1 MHLNLARRLPTRT
14 TAPACRITTTPRKFL
29 TVPVV
34 DCWNAGADGS
44 ARTQLIRDERAV
56 PSAVNALMLA
66 PSWHWYSSMVPE
78 YLDNPAGRLLRVLR
92 QLVAARD
99 IRDEHRQNVFAKRRD
114 AGVAPDAGFEEHE
127 LDAPGEPTLGEIFSI
142 AADDSEPFQV
152 ALRLLGVRRL
162 AADTRNSVRSL
173 SDDEDPE
180 FLYGTTMRSR
190 FAQSGLPSKRPT
202 AERLFSRRAR
212 RPISTPRR
220 CRVTRLSMAWRR
232 VPVRFTAGNES
243 RSSTRVSSTS

>member
-1 MHLNLARRLPTRT
+1 
-14 TAPACRITTTPRKFL
+14 
-29 TVPVV
+29 
-34 DCWNAGADGS
+34 
-44 ARTQLIRDERAV
+44 
-56 PSAVNALMLA
+56 MLA
-66 PSWHWYSSMVPE
+66 LSWHWYSSMVPE

-127 LDAPGEPTLGEIFSI
+127 VDCAWRADARR
-142 AADDSEPFQV
+142 D
-152 ALRLLGVRRL
+152 LLYCRRRL
-162 AADTRNSVRSL
+162 RTVSGRPATTGGATAGLPIRNSVRSL

-180 FLYGTTMRSR
+180 FLLRHYDEIEVC
-190 FAQSGLPSKRPT
+190 
-202 AERLFSRRAR
+202 AERLAKQATNSGSVEKAVEQGGRSPR
-212 RPISTPRR
+212 RR

-243 RSSTRVSSTS
+243 RRPSSTRVSSTS